1 MIGVLRSLKL
11 DARDHGKVSRDGCKI
26 CMLPRCVDKAKG
38 VNCQLS
44 VYCPIDSVGWCSTIL
59 SCLVLSCWSTSVPTV
74 TADPVPAPTDL
85 EQGTCHASRTAA
97 RQH

>member
-1 MIGVLRSLKL
+1 MIGVLRSLRL

-44 VYCPIDSVGWCSTIL
+44 VYCPIDSVSWCSTIL
-59 SCLVLSCWSTSVPTV
+59 SCLALLV
-74 TADPVPAPTDL
+74 DL
-85 EQGTCHASRTAA
+85 GSHSDGGSGTCANGPRTGNVSR
-97 RQH
+97 